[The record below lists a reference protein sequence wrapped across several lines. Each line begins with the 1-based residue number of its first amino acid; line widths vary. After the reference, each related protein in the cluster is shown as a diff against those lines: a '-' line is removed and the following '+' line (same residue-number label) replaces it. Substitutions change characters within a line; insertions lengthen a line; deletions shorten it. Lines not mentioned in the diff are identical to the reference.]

1 MIRNLESDGA
11 AATTMA
17 PPPVVEYASAPPP
30 LDRRF
35 VTAALMLVMVL
46 ASMEMTITATAMPT
60 IIGALHGLERYAWV
74 PAIYLL
80 ASTVAMPLYGRL
92 ADTLGRKRVI
102 LFAIV
107 LFCAASMGASFARSM
122 TQLIVWRGLQGLG
135 AGGIMPVVLTILGD
149 IFTLQE
155 RARIQAFFSGVWG
168 TSALAGPALG
178 ALLVKTLGWRSI
190 FWVNVPLGFVAL
202 VVLMWKYHD
211 REKPHSTEL
220 DLPGVAS
227 VSIAAGALLVLVSRI
242 GPGGWSWPVATALA
256 LLVIASIGFFI
267 WNERRSGN
275 PILPPSLFMQRAIG
289 PSLVASFIFGMGFLA
304 LETYVPLYVQGG
316 RGGGVAAAAGVITPV
331 MLLWAVS
338 GVAAA
343 PLLVRWG
350 FRRTAV
356 FGAALIVLGFGGLLA
371 CAITRAPHWV
381 MTLFL
386 ATSGIGFSF
395 ASMSYLLS
403 AQNAVQWQQRGV
415 VTAAVGFSR
424 TMGGAMGVGALGA
437 LFNLIVARDMDR
449 FRAIGLKPAELL
461 DPQTARRIDPATLA
475 QVRQSISAGLL
486 WVFVAMVLLSVALLA
501 VTTFLPARKNEPIVT
516 PTLEPVAA

>member
-1 MIRNLESDGA
+1 MIRRLEADA
-11 AATTMA
+11 AAPTATIVKPSGIAA
-17 PPPVVEYASAPPP
+17 PTAPR

-60 IIGALHGLERYAWV
+60 IIGALHGLEHYAWV
-74 PAIYLL
+74 PSIYLL
-80 ASTVAMPLYGRL
+80 AGTVAMPLYGRL
-92 ADTLGRKRVI
+92 ADALGRKRVI

-190 FWVNVPLGFVAL
+190 FWVNVPLGIVAL
-202 VVLMWKYHD
+202 VVLTWKYHD
-211 REKPHSTEL
+211 HEKPHSTEL

-227 VSIAAGALLVLVSRI
+227 VSIAAGALLVLVSRL
-242 GPGGWSWPVATALA
+242 GPDGWSLPVALDLT
-256 LLVIASIGFFI
+256 LLVIASIAFFI
-267 WNERRSGN
+267 WNERRTGN
-275 PILPPSLFMQRAIG
+275 PILPPSLFMRRAIG

-338 GVAAA
+338 GIAAA

-350 FRRTAV
+350 FRRTATT
-356 FGAALIVLGFGGLLA
+356 GAALIVLGFAGLLA
-371 CAITRAPHWV
+371 CAITRAPNWA
-381 MTLFL
+381 MTAFL
-386 ATSGIGFSF
+386 ATSGIGFAF

-403 AQNAVQWQQRGV
+403 AQHAVGWQQRGV

-424 TMGGAMGVGALGA
+424 SMGGAMGVGALGA
-437 LFNLIVARDMDR
+437 LFNVIIARDLDR
-449 FRAIGLKPAELL
+449 FRALGLKPAELL
-461 DPQTARRIDPATLA
+461 DPRSARHVDPATLA
-475 QVRQSISAGLL
+475 QVRQSISGGLL

-501 VTTFLPARKNEPIVT
+501 VTTLLPPRKADHVEPGIEPLPA
-516 PTLEPVAA
+516 